1 MKRFFLW
8 AFLPLFILLS
18 AFSTFP
24 HPANVP
30 ASRTAITAAAAS
42 SSPVTGDYACILTN
56 DTFFYSSPDERRGLF
71 LLPKSYY
78 VKLLEYRTD
87 FCKIEYGK
95 DEGDCKRLIGY
106 AKTEEL
112 TFVDYEPKR
121 PYLYYVFDVSYKLDG
136 TETPNGPFL
145 NEIIL
150 SCVYYGDYLVGSELY
165 CYVLQESGFGYV
177 PKPTSLSFEE
187 NTEYADYLATQAP
200 PPESSNEPTNSESTS
215 SPMQIVILI
224 AVCLLVPI
232 LAALVLKPSRRLPYK
247 DDDAYSF

>member
-1 MKRFFLW
+1 MKRLLLR
-8 AFLPLFILLS
+8 AFLLFHILISALCAFSLS
-18 AFSTFP
+18 ANAP
-24 HPANVP
+24 L
-30 ASRTAITAAAAS
+30 SRTSVTATAATAPTA
-42 SSPVTGDYACILTN
+42 GDYACILTN
-56 DTFFYSSPDERRGLF
+56 DVFFYSTPDERRGLF

-78 VKLLEYRTD
+78 VKLLEYRAD

-106 AKTEEL
+106 AKTEQL
-112 TFVDYEPKR
+112 TFVDYEPQR

-136 TETPNGPFL
+136 SEASGAPFL
-145 NEIIL
+145 NEIVL

-187 NTEYADYLATQAP
+187 NTEYADYLSAQTPPSTDTEAP
-200 PPESSNEPTNSESTS
+200 PSAETPS
-215 SPMQIVILI
+215 SPTQIVILI
-224 AVCLLVPI
+224 IVCLLVPI

-247 DDDAYSF
+247 DDDVYSF